1 MLGASLHAGDF
12 MGRLLIAGI
21 CACVAVVSPACAESL
36 TGAGSTF
43 VFPLLSHWSQ
53 KFQAS
58 EESGSYVAAPATGS
72 PAPENGLGSLFGF
85 LADGVDYEPVGS
97 LGGTMR
103 VIARAVDFGASERP
117 MPAEEVDR
125 HRLMQFPIT
134 TGGIAVVFNLPGVT
148 NGTLRLSGAV
158 LADIYLGSVTTWSHP
173 ALRALNPDLALPD
186 APIEVVHRSDGSGTT
201 YNFAAYLAHASLEWR
216 ERVGVDTEL
225 KWPAGTG
232 IKGSGRIVET
242 VAAGHNTIGYVELG
256 QAERAGLTTAL
267 IENRAGQFRAPSR
280 QTIAAAVAGADW
292 AGSRHF
298 SLLLTE
304 AADDDAYPL
313 AATVYALM
321 PREARSGSER
331 TLRFFKGALTHWQ
344 QDAVDLGYVPLP
356 ESLVDQIRS
365 YWENNSK

>member
-1 MLGASLHAGDF
+1 MLGASLRAGDF
-12 MGRLLIAGI
+12 MGRLLVAGI
-21 CACVAVVSPACAESL
+21 CACMAAVSPARADPL

-43 VFPLLSHWSQ
+43 VFPLLSQWGQ

-72 PAPENGLGSLFGF
+72 TTAESGLGSLFGF

-117 MPAEEVDR
+117 MAPEEVDR

-134 TGGIAVVFNLPGVT
+134 TGGIGVVVNLPGVA

-201 YNFAAYLAHASLEWR
+201 YNLAAYLAHASLEWR
-216 ERVGVDTEL
+216 GRGGVDTEL
-225 KWPAGTG
+225 KWATGTG
-232 IKGSGRIVET
+232 VEGSGRIVET
-242 VAAGHNTIGYVELG
+242 VAAGENTIGYVELG

-280 QTIAAAVAGADW
+280 QTIAAAVAGAGW
-292 AGSRHF
+292 TGSRHF

-321 PREARSGSER
+321 PRETRSGSER

-344 QDAVDLGYVPLP
+344 QDAVNLGYVPLP

-365 YWENNSK
+365 YWENN